1 MIEEMG
7 GSVVVASVETLESLV
22 DGPIAESGGKWVG
35 FQHLDYTRIHA
46 TICRVEWMIF
56 LGICSEGTQSMQR
69 VQACLHTHSVAL
81 ATGALSITARS
92 VA

>member
-1 MIEEMG
+1 MR

-46 TICRVEWMIF
+46 TICRVEWMII

-69 VQACLHTHSVAL
+69 VQACLHTQCGPCHR
-81 ATGALSITARS
+81 GFKYHC
-92 VA
+92 